1 MASYCDLSL
10 LYLRISTMSRHPET
24 SEPIVNLRPTTQP
37 TSAAPAPQA
46 PTQPAVHKPARVF
59 SWETPEHESRP
70 KPNGWTATVIALAA
84 VFAIFGI
91 ITENPLFS
99 VIVAL
104 AAFLVIVYGK
114 RPAEILAVRV
124 ADDGIAVNGK
134 FHSWDAFSSFW
145 ALVEPDGRRELRLR
159 GSSWLFPF
167 LTVPL
172 GTQDPE
178 TLRRF
183 VAEHLPE
190 REDRPSL
197 AEVIAERL
205 GF

>member
-1 MASYCDLSL
+1 
-10 LYLRISTMSRHPET
+10 MSRHPET
-24 SEPIVNLRPTTQP
+24 NEPVVNLRPKVRP
-37 TSAAPAPQA
+37 TSAAPAPSA
-46 PTQPAVHKPARVF
+46 PTQPAQPTAAPTAPVQKSARVF
-59 SWETPEHESRP
+59 SWETPEHENRP
-70 KPNGWTATVIALAA
+70 KPKGWTATVIALAA
-84 VFAIFGI
+84 VFVIFGI
-91 ITENPLFS
+91 ITENPLFA
-99 VIVAL
+99 VIVVL

-134 FHSWDAFSSFW
+134 FHSWDAFGSFW
-145 ALVEPDGRRELRLR
+145 VLVEPDGRRELRLR
-159 GSSWLFPF
+159 GSSWLFPL

-172 GTQDPE
+172 GTQEPE

>member
-1 MASYCDLSL
+1 MSL
-10 LYLRISTMSRHPET
+10 HPET
-24 SEPIVNLRPTTQP
+24 NEPVVNLRPTMQSP
-37 TSAAPAPQA
+37 SAAPAPSA
-46 PTQPAVHKPARVF
+46 STQPAQPAAAPTAPRQKPARVF
-59 SWETPEHESRP
+59 SWETPEHENRP
-70 KPNGWTATVIALAA
+70 KPKGWTATVIALAT
-84 VFAIFGI
+84 VFAVFGI
-91 ITENPLFS
+91 ITENPLFA

-114 RPAEILAVRV
+114 RPAQILAVRV
-124 ADDGIAVNGK
+124 ADDGIAVNGT
-134 FHSWDAFSSFW
+134 FHSWDAFGSFW

-159 GSSWLFPF
+159 GNTWLFPF

-172 GTQDPE
+172 GAEDPE

-190 REDRPSL
+190 REDRPTL